1 MTRPRNLARHR
12 RHHFLERPHHR
23 FESLGDLVVRVH
35 QAPHATLLRIEFNE
49 QAVALFG
56 QEAHLL
62 LQRGD
67 GNTTLPFDEY
77 AAQKD
82 FQFVDSGIES
92 LGSPLQSI
100 RLTHRAAPPR
110 LGARRLTPPGDR
122 VPGQPSDDN
131 VVTIRPTFNNDES
144 LSLVPRLAR
153 LTAPR
158 AL

>member
-1 MTRPRNLARHR
+1 MIRHRNLARHR
-12 RHHFLERPHHR
+12 RHYFLERPHDG

-35 QAPHATLLRIEFNE
+35 QAPHATLLRIELDE
-49 QAVALFG
+49 QAVALFS

-82 FQFVDSGIES
+82 FQLIDSGIES
-92 LGSPLQSI
+92 LRSLLQSI
-100 RLTHRAAPPR
+100 RLTHCAAPPR
-110 LGARRLTPPGDR
+110 LGARQFTPPAER
-122 VPGQPSDDN
+122 VPGQRSDDN
-131 VVTIRPTFNNDES
+131 VVTISPTFNNDES
-144 LSLVPRLAR
+144 PSLVSRLAR